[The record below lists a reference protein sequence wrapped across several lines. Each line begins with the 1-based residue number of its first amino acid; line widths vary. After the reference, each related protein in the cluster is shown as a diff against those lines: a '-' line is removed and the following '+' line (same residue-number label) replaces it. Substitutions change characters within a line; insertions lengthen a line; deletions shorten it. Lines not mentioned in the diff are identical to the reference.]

1 MDKKLLFAL
10 IILILPV
17 ILFAESISEQSDYCK
32 SMRKDI
38 ESEIAKSNFCF
49 TDVDCDVLELGGRLI
64 RFGCYHFVN
73 KTVDK
78 EALYQRMQEY
88 YAKCD
93 QAINDC
99 AKAPQPTC
107 VNNKCVAFQQSEDK
121 LEEKIY

>member
-1 MDKKLLFAL
+1 MKKLAIFLF
-10 IILILPV
+10 LILPV
-17 ILFAESISEQSDYCK
+17 TLFAEDISDQLDYCK
-32 SMRKDI
+32 SMYKDI

-49 TDVDCDVLELGGRLI
+49 TDADCDVLELGGRLI

-78 EALYQRMQEY
+78 EALYQKMQEY

-107 VNNKCVAFQQSEDK
+107 VNNKCVAFQQPEDQPK
-121 LEEKIY
+121 ERIY